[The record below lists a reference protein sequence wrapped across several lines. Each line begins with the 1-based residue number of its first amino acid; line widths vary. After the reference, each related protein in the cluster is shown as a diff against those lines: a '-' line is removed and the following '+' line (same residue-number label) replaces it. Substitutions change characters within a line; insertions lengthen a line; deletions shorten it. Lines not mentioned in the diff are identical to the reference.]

1 MNISA
6 ALKAVLVFA
15 AIGGLTGWETW
26 KETAG
31 APIEAQAHHAYY
43 KCVEDGKLK
52 LWQKDPI
59 VGNNKK
65 HDAQLKQLE
74 ADCHAQNKFEAALSY
89 GK

>member
-52 LWQKDPI
+52 LWQKI
-59 VGNNKK
+59 
-65 HDAQLKQLE
+65 
-74 ADCHAQNKFEAALSY
+74 
-89 GK
+89 